1 MGRNFHSHILKS
13 SANAQADIR
22 AKVGRPGLLAG
33 CGIGLV
39 ALAAYWNSFSGT
51 FVLDDTT
58 SILGNKTIRHLWSI
72 GQVLSP
78 PVHSGVGGRPLINL
92 SYAINYA
99 LGGTMPWGYHA
110 FNLAVHILAGLTL
123 YGLVRRTLL
132 HLELSGCERGALTPQ
147 STRIRGEGT
156 PPTIASA
163 NILAFFVA
171 VLWVLHPLQTSAV
184 TYVAQRAESLM
195 GLFYLL
201 TLYGFVRGAEGRG
214 QASGVRPEEKG
225 LKTQNPVTSRLLSS
239 GLSPVASS
247 LWFLASIL
255 SCALGMATKEVMVT
269 APLVVLL
276 YDRTF
281 VAGTFQE
288 AWRRHR
294 RYYVGLM
301 ACWILLGWLLTGVS
315 QRGVGFG
322 HGVSWWSYALTECR
336 VIVQY
341 LELAIWPH
349 PLVFD
354 YGMNVIQGTAKT
366 ALDVL
371 IMAGLAAATVLG
383 LWRRSVLGFIGAWI
397 FVILAPTSSV
407 VPVVGQPMAENR
419 MYLPL
424 AGLIALAVAGLYALF
439 GRRSLPVFVV
449 LVVVFGLLT
458 ARRNADYH
466 SQLSIWSDTVAKSP
480 GNARAHDS
488 LGNALLDAGR
498 VNEAIQEYT
507 VALGLVSDDPR
518 EHYNLGRGLAVAG
531 RPDEAMVRYQEALK
545 LDPAYVEAHNN
556 FGVVLADAGRPEEA
570 VEQYETVLKL
580 QPDNADAHYNLGRV
594 YYQMNRLPQAIEQY
608 GEALQLNPDGVEIH
622 DNLGT
627 ALAQLGRFSEAIA
640 NYKEALRI
648 DPGYA
653 AAHNNLGLVLMK
665 TSHGAEAMEHFQ
677 EALRLKPAFAD
688 AHRNLGDLY
697 LQADRATEAITEYQS
712 ALQIKPD
719 DAVAHTRLGIALFQ
733 AGNVTEAMNH
743 YQRAVEISPNYA
755 VAHYWLANTLA
766 QTDQMPRAIDEF
778 EEALRLAPDYAEA
791 HNNLGMVLMQTGRLK
806 EAVAHFAEAVRL
818 EPDYAKAADNLAEA
832 RAALAAQNG
841 HD

>member
-1 MGRNFHSHILKS
+1 LKS
-13 SANAQADIR
+13 SANAQKGIQIKTSKPDWADARR
-22 AKVGRPGLLAG
+22 AAFMAG

-39 ALAAYWNSFSGT
+39 ALAAYWGSFSGA

-58 SILGNKTIRHLWSI
+58 SILGNPTIRHLWPVWS
-72 GQVLSP
+72 VLSP

-99 LGGTMPWGYHA
+99 LGGTTPWGYHA

-123 YGLVRRTLL
+123 YGFVRRTLL
-132 HLELSGCERGALTPQ
+132 QPALSPRFGDVAMP
-147 STRIRGEGT
+147 
-156 PPTIASA
+156 
-163 NILAFFVA
+163 LAFAVA

-201 TLYGFVRGAEGRG
+201 TLYCFIRSADETGERQEARGE
-214 QASGVRPEEKG
+214 RPEKE
-225 LKTQNPVTSRLLSS
+225 TREPQVIRP
-239 GLSPVASS
+239 
-247 LWFLASIL
+247 LASDL
-255 SCALGMATKEVMVT
+255 WSLASVFTCALGMATKEVMVT

-294 RYYVGLM
+294 RLYLGM
-301 ACWILLGWLLTGVS
+301 AACWILLGLLLTGVS

-322 HGVSWWSYALTECR
+322 HGVSWWVYALTECQ

-341 LELAIWPH
+341 LGLAVWPH

-354 YGMNVIQGTAKT
+354 YGMNVVQGAVE
-366 ALDVL
+366 AAPYAMIV
-371 IMAGLAAATVLG
+371 AGLAAATVWG
-383 LWRRSVLGFIGAWI
+383 LWRRPVLGFIGAWVFI
-397 FVILAPTSSV
+397 ILAPTSSV

-424 AGLIALAVAGLYALF
+424 AALIVLAAAGLYTLV
-439 GRRSLPVFVV
+439 GRRSLPVFV
-449 LVVVFGLLT
+449 LLAVVFGLLT
-458 ARRNADYH
+458 ARRNADYQ
-466 SQLSIWSDTVAKSP
+466 SQLSIWGDTVAKRP
-480 GNARAHDS
+480 ANARAHDS

-498 VNEAIQEYT
+498 VKDAIQEYT
-507 VALGLVSDDPR
+507 VALGLAPDDPR
-518 EHYNLGRGLAVAG
+518 EHYNLGRGLAVVGQPAA
-531 RPDEAMVRYQEALK
+531 AMVQYQEALK
-545 LDPAYVEAHNN
+545 LDPDYVDAHNN
-556 FGVVLADAGRPEEA
+556 FGVVLAAAGRLEEA

-580 QPDNADAHYNLGRV
+580 QPDNAEAYYNLGRAD
-594 YYQMNRLPQAIEQY
+594 YQMNRLPQAIEQY
-608 GEALQLNPDGVEIH
+608 GKALQLNPDGVEIH
-622 DNLGT
+622 DNLGS
-627 ALAQLGRFSEAIA
+627 ALAQMGRFPEAITS
-640 NYKEALRI
+640 YEEALRI

-653 AAHNNLGLVLMK
+653 AAHNNLGLVLMN
-665 TSHGAEAMEHFQ
+665 TGHGEEAMEHFQ

-688 AHRNLGDLY
+688 AHRNLGDVY
-697 LQADRATEAITEYQS
+697 LQADRTTDAIAEYQS
-712 ALQIKPD
+712 ALQLNPD
-719 DAVAHTRLGIALFQ
+719 DAMAHTRLGIALFQ
-733 AGNVTEAMNH
+733 TGNVTGAMNH
-743 YQRAVEISPNYA
+743 YQRAVEISPDYA

-766 QTDQMPRAIDEF
+766 QMDQMPRAIDEF

-818 EPDYAKAADNLAEA
+818 NPDYAKAADNLAEA
-832 RAALAAQNG
+832 RAALEAQNG
-841 HD
+841 HE